1 MISNMNILIVDDS
14 KEFRNAF
21 KFMLMEHFIDRYE
34 EIYEAKNGEEC
45 LKIIKNYSV
54 DIIFMDKQMPVMDGV
69 KATKTIVDQYRNIKV
84 IALSFHSE
92 LDDIKAMLEAGARNY
107 IIKEEITPEI
117 ISNCLNF
124 I

>member
-1 MISNMNILIVDDS
+1 MNILIVDDS

-21 KFMLMEHFIDRYE
+21 KFMLMEHFSDRYD
-34 EIYEAKNGEEC
+34 EIYEAENGEEC

-54 DIIFMDKQMPVMDGV
+54 DIIFMDKQMPVMDGI
-69 KATKTIVDQYRNIKV
+69 KATKIIVDQYRNIKV

-107 IIKEEITPEI
+107 IIKEEITPDI
-117 ISNCLNF
+117 IANCLNF
-124 I
+124 IW